1 MRIGKAFL
9 GLFYGLLYM
18 PILVMVFFSFNHS
31 LHSLV
36 WRGFTWH
43 WYTVL
48 WQDADLLAVTLNSVC
63 LGVASAAITAL
74 LALLTTFVVHRYRFF
89 GRAFVKQSILLLLI
103 LPDLLLAVALLI
115 GFHMLGLHFG
125 FTTLLLAHIAFSLP
139 FACMI
144 LFARWQQ
151 EDPHLIEAAQDLGAS
166 EWQLFW
172 RIVAP
177 RLLPTVLTVLMLAFT
192 LSFDDVVI
200 SFFVSGPSFNILPLH
215 ILAQARVGA
224 SPEINAL
231 CSVLLLL
238 TVLVVLL
245 SQRRFRRSVCDHSV

>member
-1 MRIGKAFL
+1 MRTGKVFL
-9 GLFYGLLYM
+9 GFFIACYICLYWLRCFFHLIIAYTLWFGGALHGIGMQCYGRCR
-18 PILVMVFFSFNHS
+18 LVSSDSQFSM
-31 LHSLV
+31 
-36 WRGFTWH
+36 
-43 WYTVL
+43 
-48 WQDADLLAVTLNSVC
+48 
-63 LGVASAAITAL
+63 LGCTSAAITAL
-74 LALLTTFVVHRYRFF
+74 LALLTTFVVHRYRFL
-89 GRAFVKQSILLLLI
+89 GRAHQTEYVAILI

-115 GFHMLGLHFG
+115 GFHVLGLHFG
-125 FTTLLLAHIAFSLP
+125 FITLLLAHIAFSLP

-172 RIVAP
+172 RVVAP
-177 RLLPTVLTVLMLAFT
+177 RLLSAVLTVLMLAFT

-231 CSVLLLL
+231 CSILLLL
-238 TVLVVLL
+238 TVLVVLF
-245 SQRRFRRSVCDHSV
+245 SQRRFRRNVCDHSV